1 MVIFSRCTILVQQ
14 WKVNGQ
20 WQKTIIKNS
29 HVMNIQKRGKIL
41 KCIYI
46 FRESKLH
53 RFALKWVDILR
64 LNAFGSLID
73 FMSLGGGGRGVKTPP
88 NL

>member
-29 HVMNIQKRGKIL
+29 EVINIQRRGKIL

-46 FRESKLH
+46 FRESKTKPVRIEVSEHIAPECLWILD
-53 RFALKWVDILR
+53 RFYVFR
-64 LNAFGSLID
+64 E
-73 FMSLGGGGRGVKTPP
+73 GGGG
-88 NL
+88 

>member
-1 MVIFSRCTILVQQ
+1 MLVQK

-29 HVMNIQKRGKIL
+29 DVINIQKRGKIL
-41 KCIYI
+41 KCIIYI
-46 FRESKLH
+46 FRESKLN
-53 RFALKWVDILR
+53 RFALKWVNTLC

-73 FMSLGGGGRGVKTPP
+73 FMSLGVF
-88 NL
+88 